1 MQQARK
7 QLRKEEFLAIG
18 PCVLSSRLLGRSG
31 ATAHYKYDL
40 LRYRQIQLV
49 NISAKTACTPRTQ
62 DVSRTIAHAQ
72 NIPLGVCSQ
81 ARCLLTSGSKRFIR
95 ADIRIHG
102 RSRGTTVA
110 ISCNRFT
117 MALFFLFWIMFI
129 PMALIS
135 KSGC

>member
-40 LRYRQIQLV
+40 LRYRQIRPV
-49 NISAKTACTPRTQ
+49 KISAKTDCTPRTQ

-72 NIPLGVCSQ
+72 NIPLGMGSQ
-81 ARCLLTSGSKRFIR
+81 ARRQAQSVPFGPIYVDT
-95 ADIRIHG
+95 A
-102 RSRGTTVA
+102 V
-110 ISCNRFT
+110 
-117 MALFFLFWIMFI
+117 
-129 PMALIS
+129 PEVPQ
-135 KSGC
+135 